1 MNTLIL
7 DAQHSNDITLAG
19 QLLRRGKL
27 VAVPTETVYGL
38 AADASQPDAVS
49 AIFAA
54 KGRPADHPL
63 IVHLHSTKAMT
74 DWACDIPD
82 SAWQLARAFW
92 PGPLTL
98 LLKKAN
104 HVSNIITGGLDS
116 IGLRMPAHP
125 ALLSLLRQH
134 ELAVAAP
141 SANRYKKLS
150 PTSCEQVLASLQ
162 GRIAAVLDGGFCQH
176 GVESTIVDLT
186 GDTPTIVRAGPVKA
200 SQLAAILQREVA
212 QPAQHQV
219 KVAGNVEAHYQPEAP
234 LICLDSKQLAESIGN
249 ATADIAVLHYS
260 PLPQACK
267 VQSMPMAQNAADYAS
282 ALYRSLYLADKAGVS
297 QIWCELPPQSEDW
310 LAVHDRLRRA
320 GFNANS

>member
-7 DAQHSNDITLAG
+7 DAHNSDDIALAG
-19 QLLRRGKL
+19 RFLLQGKL

-38 AADASQPDAVS
+38 AADASNPDAVS

-63 IVHLHSTKAMT
+63 IVHLHGIAAIS
-74 DWACDIPD
+74 DWACDIPQN
-82 SAWQLARAFW
+82 AWQLAHAFW

-98 LLKKAN
+98 LLKKAP
-104 HVSNIITGGLDS
+104 HVSNTVTGGLDS

-125 ALLSLLRQH
+125 ALLGLLKRH
-134 ELAVAAP
+134 RLAVAAP

-150 PTSCEQVLASLQ
+150 PTSCEQVLAGLT
-162 GRIAAVLDGGFCQH
+162 GRIDAVLDGGFCQH

-186 GDTPTIVRAGPVKA
+186 GDEIKIVRAGPVTA
-200 SQLAAILQREVA
+200 SQLTAVLQKDVA
-212 QPAQHQV
+212 QPTQHQV

-234 LICLDSKQLAESIGN
+234 LIVLDSQQLAKRLN
-249 ATADIAVLHYS
+249 AINTDIAVLHYS
-260 PLPQACK
+260 PLPPGTT
-267 VQSMPMAQNAADYAS
+267 VHSMPMPQSAADFGS
-282 ALYRSLYLADKAGVS
+282 ALYRSLYLADKAKV
-297 QIWCELPPQSEDW
+297 QEIWCEQPPQGEDW

-320 GFNANS
+320 GFNDKS